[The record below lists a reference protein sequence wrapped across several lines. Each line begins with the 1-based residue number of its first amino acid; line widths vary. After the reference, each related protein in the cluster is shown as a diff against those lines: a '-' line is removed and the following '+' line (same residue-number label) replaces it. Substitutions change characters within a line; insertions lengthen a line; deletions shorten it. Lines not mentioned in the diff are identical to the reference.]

1 MKGREL
7 SLTTVA
13 VPGLQV
19 VWLFEGKPAGG
30 SEVGAGDAALSPG
43 EAAAAAAAE
52 KPAFSHR

>member
-1 MKGREL
+1 M
-7 SLTTVA
+7 A

-43 EAAAAAAAE
+43 EAAAAATAAAE

>member
-1 MKGREL
+1 M
-7 SLTTVA
+7 A

-43 EAAAAAAAE
+43 EAAAAATAAAAE